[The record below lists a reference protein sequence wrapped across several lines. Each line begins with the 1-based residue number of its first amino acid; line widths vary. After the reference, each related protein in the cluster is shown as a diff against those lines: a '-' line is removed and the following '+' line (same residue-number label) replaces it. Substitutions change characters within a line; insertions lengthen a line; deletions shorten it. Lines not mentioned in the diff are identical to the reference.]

1 VLSSLAKSA
10 VLKNSANNADIF
22 CVRTHQLSVTL
33 PKPQTMVIDGE
44 IEETDHMT
52 VSVIPDAL
60 KVIAPIRLSP

>member
-1 VLSSLAKSA
+1 M
-10 VLKNSANNADIF
+10 
-22 CVRTHQLSVTL
+22 RTHHLSVTL